1 MNITFFF
8 PSFVFFTSFNILGVK
23 NHRNQRNAGQ
33 KKPWMKQYSLA
44 FKMSSLCVQPVTIL
58 FYSPTKVFFS
68 SMHYESWYCTS
79 WFLLYFLLLCKKNL
93 LCCLYTFSPGS
104 CKLPDPL
111 YASSSWAQTNPAPS
125 ASPHTWRAEHFVFL
139 ASPVCQHTSQT
150 EGLKYEFS
158 ITDTASPAV
167 CFPVVC
173 NYLAY
178 PGSMSAVGPYG
189 SLPTRM
195 FYDSTIL
202 FKTSY
207 QITDTG
213 TGV

>member
-1 MNITFFF
+1 MCNLSQYFSTPLLKYFSPIRTMNPDIV
-8 PSFVFFTSFNILGVK
+8 PLD
-23 NHRNQRNAGQ
+23 
-33 KKPWMKQYSLA
+33 SLLSA
-44 FKMSSLCVQPVTIL
+44 FM
-58 FYSPTKVFFS
+58 Y
-68 SMHYESWYCTS
+68 
-79 WFLLYFLLLCKKNL
+79 KNL

-111 YASSSWAQTNPAPS
+111 YASSSWAQTNPASS
-125 ASPHTWRAEHFVFL
+125 ASPHTWGAEHFVFL

-158 ITDTASPAV
+158 ITDTASPAA

-173 NYLAY
+173 NYLAH
-178 PGSMSAVGPYG
+178 PGSISAVGPYR

-207 QITDTG
+207 QITDTS

>member
-79 WFLLYFLLLCKKNL
+79 WFLHYFLLLCKKNL

-111 YASSSWAQTNPAPS
+111 YASSSWAQTNQLPQPLLTHDELNTLYFWPLQSVNTLLKLRDWNMNSVLQTQPHQQYVFQLYVITWHILAP
-125 ASPHTWRAEHFVFL
+125 
-139 ASPVCQHTSQT
+139 CQQLDLMGPFQLGCFMIPRSC
-150 EGLKYEFS
+150 LKQV
-158 ITDTASPAV
+158 I
-167 CFPVVC
+167 
-173 NYLAY
+173 
-178 PGSMSAVGPYG
+178 
-189 SLPTRM
+189 R
-195 FYDSTIL
+195 
-202 FKTSY
+202 
-207 QITDTG
+207 
-213 TGV
+213 